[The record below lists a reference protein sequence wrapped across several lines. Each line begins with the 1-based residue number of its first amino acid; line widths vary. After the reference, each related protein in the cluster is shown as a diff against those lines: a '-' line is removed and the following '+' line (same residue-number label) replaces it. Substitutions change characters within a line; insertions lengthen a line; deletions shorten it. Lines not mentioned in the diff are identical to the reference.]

1 MYPSTTTTTA
11 TTVPTLVGLVASGG
25 FARANR
31 RDKVSRM
38 PGLPLVGLVGIGG
51 LVTANRRATIQP
63 LKAAQAGTPSFAE
76 VF

>member
-1 MYPSTTTTTA
+1 MHPSTTTTKA
-11 TTVPTLVGLVASGG
+11 TKAPTLVGLVASGG
-25 FARANR
+25 FAKANR
-31 RDKVSRM
+31 RAKLSRT

-51 LVTANRRATIQP
+51 FVTANRRATIQP